1 MMRSVQIAIFLVI
14 FGSVCGMFNAS
25 GIFGDVQLVVS
36 TTDGFTETALTQMTE
51 GAVEASINPF
61 GTLTQIIPLVSA
73 VLQGIVQ
80 ALAVAPLLISF
91 GIPAWIAVPISAPI
105 WVIYGVDI
113 LNWVVNRQP

>member
-1 MMRSVQIAIFLVI
+1 
-14 FGSVCGMFNAS
+14 MFNAS

-80 ALAVAPLLISF
+80 ALAVAPLLISV
-91 GIPAWIAVPISAPI
+91 GIPAWIAMPISVPI